1 MRNILG
7 LTLVAVALAG
17 AFALAGDDK
26 KPGAGH
32 EGHGGGAAAPAS
44 EGSDPWATH
53 RGNIPFILGYEKGM
67 AAVKDTGKPPM
78 LFITTTWCGYCK
90 KLAGESFTDDG
101 VVKILAK
108 FTPVIVDGDVE
119 KDICTKYKANGFP
132 KVVFCD
138 VKGEAVSAVD
148 GYVPKA
154 EFQAKAE
161 DAAKSIK
168 SGKPSKEYQALV
180 DAKADLDKALGTA
193 GDKPGAK
200 VNVKAALQA
209 IAKIEKLGRPG
220 EIADAAKAAKDK
232 LLAAGQAKLDE
243 ARTAFEAGE
252 KDAARKTATSVA
264 SDYAGTDLA
273 DAAKKLVAEIGPAA
287 PPAK

>member
-7 LTLVAVALAG
+7 LTVVAVAVLG
-17 AFALAGDDK
+17 AWALAGDDK

-32 EGHGGGAAAPAS
+32 EGHGGAAAGPAA
-44 EGSDPWATH
+44 EAGGDPWATH
-53 RGNIPFILGYEKGM
+53 RGNVPFILGFEKGM

-90 KLAGESFTDDG
+90 KLAGESFTDDA

-180 DAKADLDKALGTA
+180 DAKADLDKALGS
-193 GDKPGAK
+193 AK
-200 VNVKAALQA
+200 SNVKAALQA
-209 IAKIEKLGRPG
+209 ITKIEKLGRPG
-220 EIADAAKAAKDK
+220 EIADAAKVAKDK

-243 ARTAFEAGE
+243 ARKSFEAGE
-252 KDAARKTATSVA
+252 KDAARKAATSLA
-264 SDYAGTDLA
+264 SEYAGTDLA